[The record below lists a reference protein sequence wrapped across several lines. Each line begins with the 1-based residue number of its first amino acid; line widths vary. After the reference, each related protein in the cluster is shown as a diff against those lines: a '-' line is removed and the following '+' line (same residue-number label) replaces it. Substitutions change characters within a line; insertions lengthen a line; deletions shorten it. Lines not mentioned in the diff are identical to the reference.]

1 MTFLH
6 GIETIEMPYGIRP
19 ISLIDSSTIGIVGTA
34 PGAAG
39 ATAARL
45 TLGTLSA
52 ATLMTV
58 TADAAGPAGNA
69 ITLALV
75 DPGVANGALTVSL
88 TGSAVSV
95 ALATDATKAITT
107 TAAQLVAAIN
117 AHAGA
122 GALVTAALSGG
133 HAGGGVVRPLAARA
147 LAGGA
152 AEPFPV
158 NVPVLI
164 AGSRTEAAG
173 LGTTGTLP
181 AAIAAVFAQGVG
193 ARIVVIRVA
202 EGANAAATL
211 ANVIGGV
218 DGSGNNTGMQA
229 LLDARAATG
238 VRPGILI
245 APGFSQNAAAA
256 SGLSALAGR
265 IRAVALIDGPNTTDA
280 AAITFRGQFGSDRVM
295 VIDPWV
301 KVFDTATATEI
312 DAPPSA
318 YAAGVVVRTDQAWGG
333 PWKSPSNELIE
344 GILGT
349 ARPVSF
355 AYNDPACRANILNEN
370 EVSTIVSRDGWR
382 LWGNRSTSGDQLWAF
397 LSVRRTADLIEESIE
412 AAHLWAI
419 DRPFS
424 TQLLK
429 DILDGVNDFLRTMKA
444 RGAILGGRAWI
455 DPEINTETTL
465 KAGQLFV
472 DYDFEP
478 AAPLER
484 LTFRA
489 SRNGDYY
496 TDLVQSV
503 AATSAS

>member
-19 ISLIDSSTIGIVGTA
+19 IPLIDSSTIGIVGTA

-88 TGSAVSV
+88 TGSAISV
-95 ALATDATKAITT
+95 AMATDATKAITT

-122 GALVTAALSGG
+122 GALVTAALVG
-133 HAGGGVVRPLAARA
+133 HAGGGLVRPLAARA

-152 AEPFPV
+152 AEPFPIDT
-158 NVPVLI
+158 PVLI

-429 DILDGVNDFLRTMKA
+429 DILDGVSDFLRTMQA

-455 DPEINTETTL
+455 DPEINSETTL
-465 KAGQLFV
+465 KAGQLYL

-478 AAPLER
+478 PAPLER

-489 SRNGDYY
+489 FRNGDYY

-503 AATSAS
+503 AATSQS